1 MCVLARRHA
10 EATTESEEK
19 AKEARGQ
26 RETHANTERDKRKQR
41 DKSKANKD
49 TRANDGQTSSRC
61 CTLNDSVSM
70 VVSGLVHLMS
80 DP

>member
-1 MCVLARRHA
+1 MLARRHA

-26 RETHANTERDKRKQR
+26 RETNAN
-41 DKSKANKD
+41 NK
-49 TRANDGQTSSRC
+49 TRAKDGQTSSRS

-70 VVSGLVHLMS
+70 VVSGLVHLIS
-80 DP
+80 DLGSR